1 MVYFV
6 MAMAL
11 FYGDAY
17 EEVMRKLACGL
28 DYIERF
34 SSQL

>member
-17 EEVMRKLACGL
+17 EEVTRLN
-28 DYIERF
+28 
-34 SSQL
+34 S

>member
-11 FYGDAY
+11 FYSDGY
-17 EEVMRKLACGL
+17 EGNAQACQRAAVPGNVAA
-28 DYIERF
+28 
-34 SSQL
+34 